1 MVLVLPIMQLILFGY
16 AINTVIDHLPTL
28 VFDEASDADSR
39 ALSTAFQNSGYFDVR
54 GNARSAADL
63 RDQID
68 SGQAKVGLH
77 IPPDF
82 GNEILRGQPG
92 AVQLVVDG
100 SDPNAAQTALF
111 VAGAVVQGR

>member
-1 MVLVLPIMQLILFGY
+1 MSSRIVAIVRKEFLQIRHDRRTLAMVLLLPIMQLVLFGY
-16 AINTVIDHLPTL
+16 AINTVVDHLPTL

-68 SGQAKVGLH
+68 GGHAKVGLH

-82 GNEILRGQPG
+82 GDQILRGQPG
-92 AVQLVVDG
+92 
-100 SDPNAAQTALF
+100 
-111 VAGAVVQGR
+111 